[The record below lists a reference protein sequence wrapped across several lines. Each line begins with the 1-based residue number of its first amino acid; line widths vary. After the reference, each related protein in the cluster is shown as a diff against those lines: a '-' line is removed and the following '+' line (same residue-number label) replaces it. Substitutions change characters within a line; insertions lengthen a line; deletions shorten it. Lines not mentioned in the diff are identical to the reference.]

1 MNLTP
6 EELERT
12 AVQTLEHYDR
22 RAQAFWEGT
31 RDHDVSQNIAALR
44 AKPSTLQDVLAG
56 KTLEIDALLGQT
68 QAFAREE
75 GIATPV
81 IDVCVPLLR
90 GLDASLRAK

>member
-1 MNLTP
+1 MHGLMREGSPQAVLYSTHFFDPIFSDN
-6 EELERT
+6 ERP
-12 AVQTLEHYDR
+12 DPI
-22 RAQAFWEGT
+22 F
-31 RDHDVSQNIAALR
+31 SR

-75 GIATPV
+75 CIATPV